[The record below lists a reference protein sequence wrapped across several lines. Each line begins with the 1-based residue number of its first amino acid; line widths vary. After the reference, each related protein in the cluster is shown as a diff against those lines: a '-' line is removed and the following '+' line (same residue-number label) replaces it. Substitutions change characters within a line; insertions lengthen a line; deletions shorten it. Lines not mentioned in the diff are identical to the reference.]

1 MSNDTIGGYEELH
14 DIQAKPDQIIGGLGF
29 VDVSLLAFF
38 NVLIPFFFLRFLFQV
53 NMYIAIGCMG
63 FFFMIGLWLVYADGK
78 SFVVN
83 NLNYYFS
90 IQKGDLFSSELDYFI
105 HVDNI
110 EHNVIHFQDGSM
122 GVLFRVTPINF
133 SIKNEA
139 EKKAIINSY
148 QKVLNSLN
156 FDIKINV
163 RTIKLNLDS
172 YLSSLKENLK
182 EDPHNPA
189 LRALNYNYLK
199 FWGDYSKDKTIK
211 NRLFYVFVGLSKEEA
226 VISGVNKDEKKEL
239 RKKQLLDKSQRVKVR
254 FENIGIKMKL
264 LEKAEITNFYSN
276 YFNSLEEKKEEFGF
290 SLLLPEQV
298 KFEK

>member
-1 MSNDTIGGYEELH
+1 MPDDAIGGYEELH
-14 DIQAKPDQIIGGLGF
+14 DIQKNPDKIIGNLGF
-29 VDVSLLAFF
+29 EEVGILAFF
-38 NVLIPFFFLRFLFQV
+38 NVFLPFVLFKTLSGV
-53 NMYIAIGCMG
+53 SPVLALAIGG
-63 FFFMIGLWLVYADGK
+63 SFFMIGIWLVYLDGK
-78 SFVVN
+78 SDFMN
-83 NLNYYFS
+83 FFNYYFS

-105 HVDNI
+105 HVDKI
-110 EHNVIHFQDGSM
+110 EDKVIHFRDGSM

-139 EKKAIINSY
+139 EKRSIIYSY
-148 QKVLNSLN
+148 QRVLNSLN

-172 YLSSLKENLK
+172 YLSELKENFK
-182 EDPHNPA
+182 DDGNNPA
-189 LRALNYNYLK
+189 LKSLNYKFLK
-199 FWGDYSKDKTIK
+199 FWGEYTKDQTIK
-211 NRLFYVFVGLSKEEA
+211 NRLFYTFVGLSKEEA
-226 VISGVNKDEKKEL
+226 TIYGGNKEEKLNLK
-239 RKKQLLDKSQRVKVR
+239 KKQLLDKAERVKAR

>member
-1 MSNDTIGGYEELH
+1 MSDDTIGGYEELH
-14 DIQAKPDQIIGGLGF
+14 DIQKNPDKIIGNLGF
-29 VDVSLLAFF
+29 EDVGILAFF
-38 NVLIPFFFLRFLFQV
+38 NIFIPFLIFKALGTFNVVLALSL
-53 NMYIAIGCMG
+53 IGV
-63 FFFMIGLWLVYADGK
+63 FFMIGIWLVYLNGK
-78 SFVVN
+78 IEFLNFV
-83 NLNYYFS
+83 NYYFS

-105 HVDNI
+105 NVKKI
-110 EHNVIHFQDGSM
+110 EEHVIHFSDGSM

-139 EKKAIINSY
+139 EKKVIINSY
-148 QKVLNSLN
+148 QRVLNSLN
-156 FDIKINV
+156 FDVKINV

-172 YLSSLKENLK
+172 YLNDLKENFK
-182 EDPHNPA
+182 DDKGNPA
-189 LRALNYNYLK
+189 LKALNYNFLK
-199 FWGDYSKDKTIK
+199 FWGDYTKDQTIK
-211 NRLFYVFVGLSKEEA
+211 NRLFYTFVGLSKEEA
-226 VISGVNKDEKKEL
+226 QVYGSNQEEKL
-239 RKKQLLDKSQRVKVR
+239 VLKKRELLDKAERVKVR